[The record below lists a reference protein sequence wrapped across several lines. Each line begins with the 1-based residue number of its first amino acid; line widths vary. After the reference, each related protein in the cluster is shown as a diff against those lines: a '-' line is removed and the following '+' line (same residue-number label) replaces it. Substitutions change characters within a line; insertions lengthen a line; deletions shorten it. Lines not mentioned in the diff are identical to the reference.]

1 MKTMNYYITITD
13 EETGLETILTKPAD
27 ESAARFTASRWKAT
41 LEMKNLSVK
50 PYNNGS
56 EYRRLMSAQSKR
68 RKKR

>member
-1 MKTMNYYITITD
+1 MNYYITITD
-13 EETGLETILTKPAD
+13 EETGLETILTKPAN

>member
-1 MKTMNYYITITD
+1 MNYYITITD
-13 EETGLETILTKPAD
+13 EETGIETILTKPAN
-27 ESAARFTASRWKAT
+27 ESAARFAASRWKAT